1 MATRPTAPPTKCVKR
16 KKLSPCFRR
25 EKKHVVRLISES
37 LRHKNGFSITTWRR
51 LELTNVRCILVENI
65 VSLEF
70 LKTESHWKIY
80 CKTFNACTVVES
92 HRKDLIQHCEWS
104 KLRLHFECT
113 KVHKK
118 CKKNRRLA
126 SFWSLRSKS
135 VTRQVS
141 LILGQKLVE
150 NPKIQKLKCDILGI
164 FKHFSRIS

>member
-1 MATRPTAPPTKCVKR
+1 MCKAK

-113 KVHKK
+113 KVYKK

-135 VTRQVS
+135 VTRQVE
-141 LILGQKLVE
+141 IATFLV
-150 NPKIQKLKCDILGI
+150 I
-164 FKHFSRIS
+164 FKQYESFFMAPIWLLLLIARQLRGAGRQAPAPLK

>member
-92 HRKDLIQHCEWS
+92 HRKDLIGKFL
-104 KLRLHFECT
+104 KLA
-113 KVHKK
+113 VKK
-118 CKKNRRLA
+118 CYQTGVTYYRTKN
-126 SFWSLRSKS
+126 SWKSQNSK
-135 VTRQVS
+135 TQMR
-141 LILGQKLVE
+141 
-150 NPKIQKLKCDILGI
+150 
-164 FKHFSRIS
+164 HFGWLSNTVLTHRNKDTLML

>member
-1 MATRPTAPPTKCVKR
+1 MCKAK

-113 KVHKK
+113 KVHKNVKKSPIGKFLKLAVKK
-118 CKKNRRLA
+118 CYQTGVTYYRTKISWKSQNSKTQMRHFGWLSNTVLTHRKKDALM
-126 SFWSLRSKS
+126 L
-135 VTRQVS
+135 
-141 LILGQKLVE
+141 
-150 NPKIQKLKCDILGI
+150 
-164 FKHFSRIS
+164 

>member
-16 KKLSPCFRR
+16 KKKLSPCFRR

-113 KVHKK
+113 KVRKK
-118 CKKNRRLA
+118 YKKIA
-126 SFWSLRSKS
+126 DW
-135 VTRQVS
+135 QVFEAC
-141 LILGQKLVE
+141 GQKVL
-150 NPKIQKLKCDILGI
+150 PDRCHLL
-164 FKHFSRIS
+164 